1 MYLNLYKY
9 TGAKLSIKNCNNK
22 CSYFLQMCSSTVL
35 LNYHLQ
41 QAEDDSVVGVAL
53 TMWWD
58 PSCGS
63 SSVMNLNITS
73 LSVVETH
80 LFYAGVNKFFLCL
93 PFTEKVL
100 NISAVLQS

>member
-53 TMWWD
+53 TM
-58 PSCGS
+58 
-63 SSVMNLNITS
+63 
-73 LSVVETH
+73 
-80 LFYAGVNKFFLCL
+80 
-93 PFTEKVL
+93 
-100 NISAVLQS
+100 